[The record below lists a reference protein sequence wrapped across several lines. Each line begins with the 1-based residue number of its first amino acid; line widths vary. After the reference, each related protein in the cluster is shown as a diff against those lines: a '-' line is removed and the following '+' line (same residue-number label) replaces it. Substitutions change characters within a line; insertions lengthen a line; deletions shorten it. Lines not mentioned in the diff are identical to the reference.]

1 VALHFS
7 SVFVFLLSP
16 QAGFGVLFSFVF
28 MLSYCVYGVSAI
40 VSTLASRKN
49 ASLIAAI
56 LAMALGSL
64 CGYSPSLKDAGD
76 STKILKI

>member
-1 VALHFS
+1 
-7 SVFVFLLSP
+7 
-16 QAGFGVLFSFVF
+16 

-56 LAMALGSL
+56 IAMALGSL
-64 CGYSPSLKDAGD
+64 CGYSPSLNDAGII
-76 STKILKI
+76 SPFLTVAREETLTLLFLF